1 MMVRSGET
9 SALGEI
15 RPEILQKL
23 EIAEKIIDGEFGVDF
38 DSEFADSVTTFDGPI
53 YDENDITLTN
63 AERSFLQR
71 WIEGKLG
78 CRIEEA
84 PIRAKYQSPDKITT
98 VTVYNAELGDE
109 WYLSRWQNK
118 GEKPS
123 YVFWHQEVYDW
134 QLDAGYQKYE

>member
-1 MMVRSGET
+1 MVTSNET
-9 SALGEI
+9 TPPGDI

-23 EIAEKIIDGEFGVDF
+23 EIAEKIIHGEYGIDF
-38 DSEFADSVTTFDGPI
+38 DSEFAESVITFDGPI
-53 YDENDITLTN
+53 YDENDDTLSS

-78 CRIEEA
+78 CKIDEA
-84 PIRAKYQSPDKITT
+84 PIRAKYKSPDKITN
-98 VTVYNAELGDE
+98 VIIYDIELGDE
-109 WYLSRWQNK
+109 WYLSCWQNS